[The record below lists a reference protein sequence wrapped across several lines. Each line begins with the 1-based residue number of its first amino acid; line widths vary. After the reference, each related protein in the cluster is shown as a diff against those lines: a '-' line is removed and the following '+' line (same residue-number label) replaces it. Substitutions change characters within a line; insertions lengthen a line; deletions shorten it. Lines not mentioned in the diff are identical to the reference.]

1 MIDRLFRGLDERL
14 GIASVLRGQLRKPFP
29 SHWSFL
35 LGEVALYS
43 FIVLVLT
50 GVFLT
55 LFFEP
60 STAEFVYRG
69 SYEPLVGVEMS
80 RAYASV
86 LELSFDV
93 RAGLVMRQIHHWAAL
108 VFVAAIVV
116 HLGRIFFTGAFR
128 KPREINWMV
137 GLTMFI
143 LAVAN
148 GFLGYSLVDD
158 LLSGT
163 GLRIGYS
170 IVLSIPVIGPW
181 LAFLLFGGEFP
192 APEMI
197 PRFYS
202 LHVLVLPVVIGILV
216 TVHLAIIW
224 RQKHTQ
230 FGDGDRSESTVIG
243 TALWPGYAAKS
254 VGFFFLVTSA
264 LALLGGL
271 VQINPIW
278 LYGPFDP
285 AAVTSPAQPDWYV
298 GWIEGAMRL
307 FPPSTFRIGDRLVS
321 ELFVPAVLLPGV
333 TFLVLYLW
341 PWLEA
346 RVTGDHRPHHI
357 LDRPGDHPVRTAV
370 GAWAIAFYGL
380 LLLAGSDD
388 IISLVTGARV
398 VELVWALRI
407 MVLVVPA
414 LVGWATHRILRRT
427 EPRPIWRG

>member
-1 MIDRLFRGLDERL
+1 MIDRVFHGLDERL
-14 GIASVLRGQLRKPFP
+14 GIVSTLRGQLRKPFP

-55 LFFEP
+55 FFFEP
-60 STAEFVYRG
+60 STEEIVYRG
-69 SYEPLVGVEMS
+69 AYEPLVGLEMS
-80 RAYASV
+80 QAYASV

-128 KPREINWMV
+128 KPREVNWVV
-137 GLTMFI
+137 GLTMFV
-143 LAVAN
+143 LAIAN

-163 GLRIGYS
+163 GVRIGYS
-170 IVLSIPVIGPW
+170 IVLSVPLIGSW

-192 APEMI
+192 SPEMI

-202 LHVLVLPVVIGILV
+202 LHILILPVIIGVLI

-230 FGDGDRSESTVIG
+230 FGVGERSESKVIG

-264 LALLGGL
+264 LAFLGGL

-298 GWIEGAMRL
+298 GWVEGAMRL
-307 FPPSTFRIGDRLVS
+307 FPPWSFQVGDVLFS
-321 ELFVPAVLLPGV
+321 ELFFPAVLLPAV
-333 TFLVLYLW
+333 TFVALYLW

-346 RVTGDHRPHHI
+346 RATGDHREHHV
-357 LDRPGDHPVRTAV
+357 LDRPGDRPVRTAV
-370 GAWAIAFYGL
+370 GAGAITFYGL

-388 IISLVTGARV
+388 IIALVTGAQV

-407 MVLVVPA
+407 TVLVLPLV
-414 LVGWATHRILRRT
+414 VGWTTHRILR
-427 EPRPIWRG
+427 